1 MSGAQR
7 TRRPSTCIQLSPKQ
21 ANIYA
26 WGWQKDARFR
36 YAVCGRRFGK
46 TYLGAEEMRRAYRLA
61 VEHNIRPDTEI
72 WYGAPT
78 FKQAKRVMWNRLKR
92 NIPEDWIQGRPNN
105 AECVIQMKTGHVMR
119 VVGLDDPDALRA
131 KGVPR
136 THTVVRRRQARAR
149 LPSARP
155 RSVAREVGCDSAATA
170 GQCPA
175 RSHVFREGY
184 AAHRRQSHT

>member
-1 MSGAQR
+1 MAHVFRCGAQ
-7 TRRPSTCIQLSPKQ
+7 SC
-21 ANIYA
+21 
-26 WGWQKDARFR
+26 ARSSALLQSAR
-36 YAVCGRRFGK
+36 QP
-46 TYLGAEEMRRAYRLA
+46 EMPHFHIN
-61 VEHNIRPDTEI
+61 EDGNE
-72 WYGAPT
+72 
-78 FKQAKRVMWNRLKR
+78 R

-131 KGVPR
+131 KGVSR